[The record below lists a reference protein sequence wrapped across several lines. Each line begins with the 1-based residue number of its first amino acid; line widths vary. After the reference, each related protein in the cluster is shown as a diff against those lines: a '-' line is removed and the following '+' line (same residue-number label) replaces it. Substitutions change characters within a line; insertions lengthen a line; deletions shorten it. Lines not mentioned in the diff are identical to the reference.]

1 MKTHHRQL
9 AFLGLLTTC
18 AAVNESPQYTR
29 DLISQLNGRTGV
41 DIIPPQVIGG
51 SDLDTISSSI
61 HEPGFGD
68 MPSSSSPP
76 PLNRGD
82 TLLGINLLSH
92 PSGELRNGPTVV
104 PYAIHIRTPSN
115 KRMRED
121 ELPMTFSIHSESR
134 KPTETLDLLKEF
146 GKYPMQDSSANLVES
161 PMQAVSPHRATQT
174 DGNSISGAYNAADD
188 TRRLSQP

>member
-1 MKTHHRQL
+1 
-9 AFLGLLTTC
+9 
-18 AAVNESPQYTR
+18 
-29 DLISQLNGRTGV
+29 
-41 DIIPPQVIGG
+41 
-51 SDLDTISSSI
+51 
-61 HEPGFGD
+61 
-68 MPSSSSPP
+68 
-76 PLNRGD
+76 
-82 TLLGINLLSH
+82 
-92 PSGELRNGPTVV
+92 
-104 PYAIHIRTPSN
+104 
-115 KRMRED
+115 MRED

>member
-29 DLISQLNGRTGV
+29 DLISQLN
-41 DIIPPQVIGG
+41 GG